1 MCRPVDE
8 SRKHV
13 RLVRAKDVEVR
24 VETLQIYA
32 LIGLKL
38 DVSIPHNVLNLHLC
52 NVENYPWKVTAHQIQ
67 NVQTRNDTIN
77 IRLTSCQHHLA

>member
-38 DVSIPHNVLNLHLC
+38 DVSISHNVLNLHLC
-52 NVENYPWKVTAHQIQ
+52 NVENYPWKVTSHQIQ
-67 NVQTRNDTIN
+67 NM
-77 IRLTSCQHHLA
+77 